1 MPDQEESLEQH
12 LLPIEKVN
20 LAEDEMDATVA
31 KVKKSFKTMKLPVAY
46 YNPNKKLEDQK
57 TM

>member
-1 MPDQEESLEQH
+1 MQEESLEQY

-20 LAEDEMDATVA
+20 LAEDEMDSTVA
-31 KVKKSFKTMKLPVAY
+31 NVKKSFKTMKLPVAY
-46 YNPNKKLEDQK
+46 YNPNKELEDQK